1 VAGNLFNYPPSS
13 FGYYRGSPQ
22 AGGTGSGMGVSMA
35 GNTSYA
41 AGQGPSAGSNSGW
54 HPSILYMFV
63 LIIAEMFVFAFISK
77 HL

>member
-1 VAGNLFNYPPSS
+1 VSDYSLGPQSW
-13 FGYYRGSPQ
+13 GYFRGSGQ
-22 AGGTGSGMGVSMA
+22 YGGTGSGIGGSYVA
-35 GNTSYA
+35 GTSYA
-41 AGQGPSAGSNSGW
+41 AGQGPAAGAGKGW

>member
-1 VAGNLFNYPPSS
+1 
-13 FGYYRGSPQ
+13 
-22 AGGTGSGMGVSMA
+22 MA
-35 GNTSYA
+35 GSTSYA
-41 AGQGPSAGSNSGW
+41 AGQGAAAGSSGSGW